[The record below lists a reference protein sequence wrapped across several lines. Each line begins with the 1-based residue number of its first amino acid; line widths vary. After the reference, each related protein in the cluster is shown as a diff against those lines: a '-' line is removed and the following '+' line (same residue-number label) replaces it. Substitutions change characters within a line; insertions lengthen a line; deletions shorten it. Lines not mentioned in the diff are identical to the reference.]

1 MVRPPPGPSRVHTVP
16 ARHTAR
22 RIAPS
27 QARATSTLPAA
38 HDTHNHAALRRPCER
53 LAALLHSCSSG
64 ASTKSSDSFELLQ
77 APAPSHGKVC
87 DVGTWEGGWDGLA
100 SAVLVRLPS
109 VQSARL
115 QRSSS
120 GAPLAHPALDSPACA
135 SRSCPF
141 SDLQP
146 QREQLSRIGLHGWMA
161 NRTLHPTMEPDLRG
175 RTARDLQSRNK
186 AGSETY
192 RDKSSDL
199 AQLGLDHALHLAQIN
214 INLFRYDYERIII
227 IIKH

>member
-141 SDLQP
+141 SDLHAAPARAAFENRAPWLDGESHASSNHGARSARTDSPRPAVQ
-146 QREQLSRIGLHGWMA
+146 EQ
-161 NRTLHPTMEPDLRG
+161 G
-175 RTARDLQSRNK
+175 RV
-186 AGSETY
+186 
-192 RDKSSDL
+192 
-199 AQLGLDHALHLAQIN
+199 
-214 INLFRYDYERIII
+214 
-227 IIKH
+227 

>member
-16 ARHTAR
+16 ARHTVR

-27 QARATSTLPAA
+27 QARATSALPAA
-38 HDTHNHAALRRPCER
+38 HDTHNHVALRRSCER

-64 ASTKSSDSFELLQ
+64 AEHEEQSVKALSFCLLQ

-141 SDLQP
+141 SDLQL

-192 RDKSSDL
+192 RDKTSDL
-199 AQLGLDHALHLAQIN
+199 AQLGLDHAQDHDQ
-214 INLFRYDYERIII
+214 
-227 IIKH
+227 